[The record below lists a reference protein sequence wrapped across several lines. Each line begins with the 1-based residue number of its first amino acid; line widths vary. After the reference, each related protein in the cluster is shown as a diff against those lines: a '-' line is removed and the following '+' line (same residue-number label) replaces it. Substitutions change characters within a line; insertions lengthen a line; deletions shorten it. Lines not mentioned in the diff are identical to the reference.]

1 MASVTVVGGGPAGVL
16 VAAEATHKGL
26 HVNWIDD
33 RHFQGG
39 LLQQYQAVPSNTKLS
54 HLQDFGF
61 FESPLKEL
69 AEHCPNVRSATSNIA
84 RNVLRTPP
92 SFNTLDPNNG
102 WPRIADMQQLFAS
115 CSEALGGMD
124 NVTKIKGAATS
135 VHRKKQQWYTD
146 VEGVSTAVVSD
157 ALVLCCGGVPNT
169 LPELSTLK
177 NVNDPASY
185 QQQQPPH
192 GSSSF
197 SSSSSPRVVDQ
208 RDALDQEKL
217 ATVLGTYRP
226 KNIAIIGNSHTA
238 ALVARNLTALKL
250 GTERGAQ
257 PPLKIHVYSRNPVQL
272 AEWIPALNNYRYTAN
287 GLKGLAASYV
297 LDERAAAKAATRNFR
312 HARTTTTMMAMDE
325 SFWANQEYNQYDL
338 IIPCV
343 GFVPASHPEIRAETQ
358 TTPITFQYDPS
369 TAALNVNE
377 NIYECGMSQPEYFT
391 ATTGG
396 LGGYPSPAVGG
407 GEETGVE
414 GWRGERL
421 VSWLLFRTRAKQIV
435 GNIVEHENRNS
446 VTM

>member
-1 MASVTVVGGGPAGVL
+1 
-16 VAAEATHKGL
+16 
-26 HVNWIDD
+26 
-33 RHFQGG
+33 
-39 LLQQYQAVPSNTKLS
+39 
-54 HLQDFGF
+54 
-61 FESPLKEL
+61 
-69 AEHCPNVRSATSNIA
+69 
-84 RNVLRTPP
+84 
-92 SFNTLDPNNG
+92 
-102 WPRIADMQQLFAS
+102 
-115 CSEALGGMD
+115 
-124 NVTKIKGAATS
+124 
-135 VHRKKQQWYTD
+135 
-146 VEGVSTAVVSD
+146 
-157 ALVLCCGGVPNT
+157 
-169 LPELSTLK
+169 
-177 NVNDPASY
+177 
-185 QQQQPPH
+185 
-192 GSSSF
+192 
-197 SSSSSPRVVDQ
+197 
-208 RDALDQEKL
+208 
-217 ATVLGTYRP
+217 
-226 KNIAIIGNSHTA
+226 
-238 ALVARNLTALKL
+238 
-250 GTERGAQ
+250 
-257 PPLKIHVYSRNPVQL
+257 VQL

-446 VTM
+446 VTRCDNSRKVFNNKKIKIYVKKSNL